1 MKIGELADKARCL
14 TVTIRYY
21 EKLGLLPNNK
31 RDSSNHRIYDGE
43 DGERLRF
50 ILHCRN
56 HKIPIQGIKKLLGIR
71 DGHGNEDL
79 EAACFLR
86 SHIEDLKLQRA
97 SLDRLIESLT
107 TILEGVDGSCAN
119 DEIIGVLGSLCPHC
133 PDYEEKI
140 KEGRRI
146 EKRAMFLAG
155 PVKK

>member
-21 EKLGLLPNNK
+21 EKLGLLPNDK
-31 RDSSNHRIYDGE
+31 RDASNHRIYDGE

-56 HKIPIQGIKKLLGIR
+56 HKIPIQGIKKLLTIR
-71 DGHGNEDL
+71 EGDRKTNMDT
-79 EAACFLR
+79 ASFLR
-86 SHIEDLKLQRA
+86 SHIEDLKLQRD
-97 SLDRLIESLT
+97 SLNRLIESLT
-107 TILEGVDGSCAN
+107 AILDGVDSSPAN

-140 KEGRRI
+140 KEGRCI
-146 EKRAMFLAG
+146 EKKAMLLAG
-155 PVKK
+155 PIKR

>member
-21 EKLGLLPNNK
+21 EKLGLLPNDK
-31 RDSSNHRIYDGE
+31 RDASNYRIYDEE
-43 DGERLRF
+43 DEERLRF

-56 HKIPIQGIKKLLGIR
+56 HKIPIQGIQKLLAIR
-71 DGHGNEDL
+71 EGQGKADMD
-79 EAACFLR
+79 AASFLR

-107 TILEGVDGSCAN
+107 AILEGVDDSSAN
-119 DEIIGVLGSLCPHC
+119 VEIIGVLGSLCPHC

-140 KEGRRI
+140 KEGRRM
-146 EKRAMFLAG
+146 EKKAMFLAG
-155 PVKK
+155 PTKR